1 MPRLTSE
8 VAMALGSSRE
18 LIRFADFEVDL
29 RSGELRRD
37 GSRVRLQLQP
47 FQLLCALLEYA
58 GEVVSREEVQK
69 RIWPADTFVDFN
81 QGLNNAAKKLREALG
96 DDADKPRFIETL
108 AKRGYRF
115 IGVLQETAESL
126 RVAVRSAPSAAA
138 DSIAVLPFT
147 SMSADSADEFFADGM
162 TEEIINALAQIEQL
176 HVVARTSAFSFKGKH
191 VDLRIIGERLN
202 VRNVLT
208 GSVRKA
214 GNRLRITAQLQK
226 VTDGYQLWSERY

>member
-1 MPRLTSE
+1 
-8 VAMALGSSRE
+8 
-18 LIRFADFEVDL
+18 
-29 RSGELRRD
+29 
-37 GSRVRLQLQP
+37 
-47 FQLLCALLEYA
+47 
-58 GEVVSREEVQK
+58 
-69 RIWPADTFVDFN
+69 
-81 QGLNNAAKKLREALG
+81 
-96 DDADKPRFIETL
+96 FIETL

-126 RVAVRSAPSAAA
+126 RVAVRSAPIAAA

-176 HVVARTSAFSFKGKH
+176 HVVARTSAFSFKGKYID
-191 VDLRIIGERLN
+191 VRIIGERLN

-226 VTDGYQLWSERY
+226 VGDGYQLWSERYDREMKDVFDIQDELARNIAV